1 MDSIYE
7 GAYTFMKRNL
17 IGELRIMK
25 DLGIKPNFSALE
37 REYGKDRHTIKK
49 YYDNDGIPKRKK
61 RCQTSKWDPLIEE
74 INDLLKNPLVSYKAV
89 YQYLKNT
96 KGENNL
102 PGDYNSLRNHL
113 LRKGFK
119 KRINNTPHV
128 LYETP
133 PGKQGQFDWKEDMK
147 IHLKDGTEILF
158 NVFSMTLGYSREH
171 VFIYSPHKT
180 TDDLIHSFIKAINRY
195 GGVCEEYLTDNMS
208 AIVSLKKDG
217 KSIYPKI
224 HQLFKDI
231 GAKLRI
237 SRVKTPQT
245 KGKDENANKFIKWIY
260 AYDYKLKD
268 EMELIE
274 LIENTIT
281 SESNRQINTGTNLP
295 PSSLFKKEKEYLKPL
310 PNKVLLDSYLEE
322 HHRQLVPPTQLVY
335 YKGSKYSLSSRYIG
349 EIVDI
354 YPINEK
360 LYIYLKHQLIAI
372 HNISQQKINYHLE
385 DYREGLSHRLSNKE
399 SNQIELMAKE
409 NLERLSI
416 LGKE

>member
-1 MDSIYE
+1 
-7 GAYTFMKRNL
+7 MKRNL

-49 YYDNDGIPKRKK
+49 YYDNDGIPHRKK
-61 RCQTSKWDPLIEE
+61 RCQTSKWDPFIKE
-74 INDLLKNPLVSYKAV
+74 INDLLKNPLVSYKAA

-96 KGENNL
+96 KGIENL
-102 PGDYNSLRNHL
+102 PGGYHSLRNYL
-113 LRKGFK
+113 WSIGYK
-119 KRINNTPHV
+119 KRSHTTPHV

-133 PGKQGQFDWKEDMK
+133 PGKQAQFDWKEDIK
-147 IHLKDGTEILF
+147 LHYIDGTEIVF
-158 NVFSMTLGYSREH
+158 NVLSTTLGYSREH

-180 TDDLIHSFIKAINRY
+180 TDDLIHCFIKTLNKY

-208 AIVSLKKDG
+208 AIVSIKKDG

-231 GAKLRI
+231 GAKLRL
-237 SRVKTPQT
+237 SRVKTPET

-268 EMELIE
+268 ELELIG

-281 SESNRQINTGTNLP
+281 SESNRQTNTGTNLP
-295 PSSLFKKEKEYLKPL
+295 PSTLFEKEKEYLKPL

-322 HHRQLVPPTQLVY
+322 HYRQVVPSTQLIY

-349 EIVDI
+349 EVVDI
-354 YPINEK
+354 YPVNDK
-360 LYIYLKHQLIAI
+360 LYIYLNHQLIAT
-372 HNISQQKINYHLE
+372 HNISQQKINYHFE
-385 DYREGLSHRLSNKE
+385 DYKEGLTTRLPNKNNNE
-399 SNQIELMAKE
+399 IELMAKE

-416 LGKE
+416 LGKD